1 MTIGILGNI
10 GKPALKEVLHNLLAF
25 LRKERIGFV
34 VLEDLATWA
43 ADHGAAEVVESA
55 NICGATDLPSRCD
68 VLLAFGGDGTILTA
82 ARLVGRHGLPI
93 LGVNLGKLGF
103 LAEVPVGDV
112 NAAVEDVVAGRYTID
127 ERMTLEASSSAFR
140 QDLYALNEIVIDKG
154 SSARVIALET
164 FVNNDYLVT
173 YAADGIIVTTPT
185 GSTAYSLASGGPIV
199 TPKSSVLTI
208 NPISPHTL
216 TARPVIVPDDSTI
229 RIVVKAASKAV
240 RYTADG
246 QEEGLVDAPVEFTVR
261 KSPHPIRLV
270 KRGRHTYYDLLRAKL
285 MWGRDV
291 RLGIKL

>member
-1 MTIGILGNI
+1 MTFGILGNI

-25 LRKERIGFV
+25 LRKESIPFV
-34 VLEDLATWA
+34 VLDDLATWA
-43 ADHGAAEVVESA
+43 ADHGESSA
-55 NICGATDLPSRCD
+55 IDTASVCTADDLPRRSD
-68 VLLAFGGDGTILTA
+68 VILAFGGDGTILTA
-82 ARLVGRHGLPI
+82 ARLVGRHGIPI

-103 LAEVPVGDV
+103 LAEVSVGDV
-112 NAAVEDVVAGRYTID
+112 NAAVEDVVAGRYVVD
-127 ERMTLEASSSAFR
+127 ERMTLSVSSSAFR
-140 QDLYALNEIVIDKG
+140 NDLYALNEFVVDKG

-173 YAADGIIVTTPT
+173 YTADGMIVTTPT

-216 TARPVIVPDDSTI
+216 TARAVVVPDDSHI
-229 RIVVKAASKAV
+229 RIAVKAASKGV
-240 RYTADG
+240 HYTADG
-246 QEEGLVDAPVEFTVR
+246 QEEGIVEAPVEFTVR
-261 KSPHPIRLV
+261 KSPHPIRLI
-270 KRGRHTYYDLLRAKL
+270 KRGKHTYYDLLRAKL